1 MNAAQQSVSRGLRPR
16 RKRTTLRRLLMRIA
30 CCVDSEGRRVLSRA
44 VPRET
49 VLEDSGN
56 LALLRRQAEGMLV
69 DVIVIDPN
77 VVREEFFEAVLRI
90 ASAAPVPLLLLT
102 VLTPFSARQIVRAI
116 KRCATDF
123 VIRGG
128 ESDVTILAH
137 LIQHATVPRASPRL
151 LRVLSDCLETLP
163 APIERAIVQ
172 CFSNDPPAGTVKSLT
187 RELGIPRRS
196 LDRVVAA
203 AGLQSTARVITAAR
217 LSQTWEPLAVDRTS
231 IQIVADTHGFGSVE
245 TMVKHYKRL
254 VGLPPHTAVRRLSI
268 AEFAERLAKSI
279 L

>member
-1 MNAAQQSVSRGLRPR
+1 
-16 RKRTTLRRLLMRIA
+16 MRIA

-56 LALLRRQAEGMLV
+56 LALLRRHAEGMLV
-69 DVIVIDPN
+69 DVIVIDPIA
-77 VVREEFFEAVLRI
+77 VREEFFEAVLGI
-90 ASAAPVPLLLLT
+90 ASEAPVPLLLLT
-102 VLTPFSARQIVRAI
+102 VLTPVTARQIVRAI

-123 VIRGG
+123 VIRGA

-151 LRVLSDCLETLP
+151 LRILSDRLETLP

-172 CFSNDPPAGTVKSLT
+172 CFSNDPLPGTVKRLT

-196 LDRVVAA
+196 LDSVVAA
-203 AGLQSTARVITAAR
+203 AGLQSTARVIAAAR